1 MTILNK
7 IPGGWWYGVCE
18 RSGGKG
24 YFPESFVKEYDV
36 NAVVE
41 NVHVVSKS
49 GAPKWKSAVDKR
61 YNRVYYVNSL
71 TGESTW
77 TRPEDFDG
85 VDAEVEAG
93 LRKEKKIAIKRREDA
108 EYIRKRQKSIATCI
122 YGTGVETF
130 TDSAGERQSFSYE
143 KHG

>member
-1 MTILNK
+1 MSAKSQGKAVALSDFTGQKEQNQITNLKKGDSVTILNK

-18 RSGGKG
+18 RSGEKG

-77 TRPEDFDG
+77 TRPKDFDG
-85 VDAEVEAG
+85 VEAKVEPG
-93 LRKEKKIAIKRREDA
+93 PSEKK
-108 EYIRKRQKSIATCI
+108 RKS
-122 YGTGVETF
+122 
-130 TDSAGERQSFSYE
+130 QST
-143 KHG
+143 KKDHP